1 MFSQPVVRRNTP
13 NNTQTA
19 KKIIKT
25 AQYKPDIALTHLYSK
40 KKKGG
45 LGWRYIITVHG
56 NALDTFRH
64 LFYILESV
72 Q

>member
-45 LGWRYIITVHG
+45 WAG
-56 NALDTFRH
+56 DT
-64 LFYILESV
+64 
-72 Q
+72 